1 VSARPDRGHEPVP
14 VRVERRGSVALIV
27 LEHPPV
33 NALSQPVRQALL
45 AAIEDLDGDAAV
57 AAIVL
62 HGAGRNFIAGADVRE
77 FDQAARAPLLFEVL
91 NRIEACTKPVVAA
104 LHGAAL
110 GGGAETAL
118 ACHYRCATADLQFGF
133 PEVTLGL
140 IPGSGG
146 TVRLPRIVGVPVALD
161 LMIRGESIDAAT
173 ALSLGLVD
181 RLLET
186 RGGGGDDRDEAIKAA
201 AAAYALTLNSE
212 SVQAR
217 RISGWSVPDVAAA
230 TSGWFREYRHGVPAA
245 RRGAAG
251 EAIVH
256 CVEAAAQRTF
266 AGALAFTRESFE
278 RCRSSEESRALRYLF
293 FAERAAG
300 RIGAKA
306 RARVVEEIGVVGAG
320 TMGSGIALCFA
331 QAGVRV
337 VLVDAD
343 ATALQKGMA
352 RIHALLEGAVKK
364 GRSSA
369 QEAEAVTARV
379 QSAASLTSLTGA
391 DLVIEA
397 VFEDLTVKQAL
408 FAQLAR
414 VCRPGAIL
422 ATNTSTLDIDAIA
435 ATTGRA
441 QDVVGMHFFSPAH
454 VMRLIEVVRGRET
467 SERALATVLRAAK
480 RAGKIGVTVGNCF
493 GFVGNRMLYAYG
505 REKELMLLEGA
516 APAHIDGALES
527 FGMAMGPN
535 AVGDLA
541 GLDIGAAARRAWPLR
556 PDDPRFYRIS
566 DLLAERGWL
575 GQKTGRGF
583 YLYEPGSRARQE
595 NPEVMAVI
603 RSEAARLGIARRE
616 VPAEEIVQRCVFALI
631 NEGVRI
637 LEEGIAD
644 RASDIDVIWCN
655 GYGFPRARGGPMFY
669 ADRVGL
675 GSVLTV
681 MDELRRRHGDR
692 YWAAAPLLERLA
704 REGRSLA
711 EWTAAPAAA

>member
-1 VSARPDRGHEPVP
+1 
-14 VRVERRGSVALIV
+14 
-27 LEHPPV
+27 
-33 NALSQPVRQALL
+33 
-45 AAIEDLDGDAAV
+45 
-57 AAIVL
+57 
-62 HGAGRNFIAGADVRE
+62 
-77 FDQAARAPLLFEVL
+77 
-91 NRIEACTKPVVAA
+91 
-104 LHGAAL
+104 L

-161 LMIRGESIDAAT
+161 LMIRGESIDAAR

-201 AAAYALTLNSE
+201 AAAYAQTLTSE
-212 SVQAR
+212 SLEGR
-217 RISGWSVPDVAAA
+217 RISGWAVPNGVAA
-230 TSGWFREYRHGVPAA
+230 TPEWFTEYRRGLPAA
-245 RRGAAG
+245 RRGAAV
-251 EAIVH
+251 EAIVQ
-256 CVEAAAQRTF
+256 CVEVAVQRTF
-266 AGALAFTRESFE
+266 AAALAFTREAFE
-278 RCRSSEESRALRYLF
+278 RCRTSDESRALRYLF

-320 TMGSGIALCFA
+320 TMGSG
-331 QAGVRV
+331 
-337 VLVDAD
+337 
-343 ATALQKGMA
+343 MA
-352 RIHALLEGAVKK
+352 RIHALLEGAVSK
-364 GRSSA
+364 GRSSPQA
-369 QEAEAVTARV
+369 AEAVRARV
-379 QSAASLTSLTGA
+379 RSAA
-391 DLVIEA
+391 DLDALAGSDLIIEA
-397 VFEDLTVKQAL
+397 VFEELTVKRAL
-408 FAQLAR
+408 FARLAR
-414 VCRPGAIL
+414 VCRPEGIL

-435 ATTGRA
+435 AATGRA

-467 SERALATVLRAAK
+467 SETALATVLRAAK

-541 GLDIGAAARRAWPLR
+541 GLDIGAAARRAWTLR

-566 DLLAERGWL
+566 DLLVERGWL

-583 YLYEPGSRARQE
+583 YLYEPGSRARRE
-595 NPEVMAVI
+595 NPEVMAMI
-603 RSEAARLGIARRE
+603 RSEAARLGIAQRE
-616 VPAEEIVQRCVFALI
+616 VPAEEIVQRCIFALI
-631 NEGVRI
+631 NEGARI
-637 LEEGIAD
+637 LEEGIAE

-655 GYGFPRARGGPMFY
+655 GYGFPRSRGGPMAY
-669 ADRVGL
+669 ADHVGL
-675 GSVLTV
+675 RQVLTV
-681 MDELRRRHGDR
+681 MDELRRTHGAR
-692 YWAAAPLLERLA
+692 YWTAAPLLERLA
-704 REGRSLA
+704 RGGRSLA
-711 EWTAAPAAA
+711 QWSAAPAAA